1 MNNEKSARSR
11 RMTRGPWKTVAS
23 RWWLPAVLLIV
34 TACTASPTVET
45 PAAPSEPPSSPPPA
59 PPTLAPSPTVP
70 SATNIPEELIHVED
84 EVLGL
89 AFEVPARFGSYTT
102 ASGGPGEG
110 RFCEIGN
117 YHEYQ
122 WEYPKAAAGGRS
134 ADCTAGREGIVTDF
148 KGLGGRSP
156 QQFCA
161 DLGADICTP
170 ITERVLWMVILPK
183 GGGICLGGPL
193 LFSYP
198 TAVVAVDL
206 PDNPQISGFVIA
218 ERFFSEALEAEL
230 YEPLGGVENFNR
242 SCDEA
247 AIQAFETKREEIL
260 RDLASGRLEAKTP
273 TNQVMQ
279 LKAGRVIRPRE

>member
-45 PAAPSEPPSSPPPA
+45 PAPPPQPPSTPPPA
-59 PPTLAPSPTVP
+59 V
-70 SATNIPEELIHVED
+70 
-84 EVLGL
+84 
-89 AFEVPARFGSYTT
+89 
-102 ASGGPGEG
+102 
-110 RFCEIGN
+110 
-117 YHEYQ
+117 
-122 WEYPKAAAGGRS
+122 
-134 ADCTAGREGIVTDF
+134 
-148 KGLGGRSP
+148 
-156 QQFCA
+156 
-161 DLGADICTP
+161 GA
-170 ITERVLWMVILPK
+170 
-183 GGGICLGGPL
+183 
-193 LFSYP
+193 
-198 TAVVAVDL
+198 VAL

-260 RDLASGRLEAKTP
+260 RDLTSGSVEAKTLA
-273 TNQVMQ
+273 NMES
-279 LKAGRVIRPRE
+279 LLGRARPIRPLEKLLR